1 MATVAEI
8 ARDEQCSA
16 MRWEV
21 LGWNQ
26 SAIDVYQSL
35 GAEFL
40 DGWRLMLLRG
50 EPLKRLADQSQ

>member
-1 MATVAEI
+1 MAQVAEI
-8 ARDEQCSA
+8 ARQEDCTA

-26 SAIDVYQSL
+26 SAIDVHRAL

-40 DGWRLMLLRG
+40 EDWKLMLLRG
-50 EPLKRLADQSQ
+50 KPLRDLAESTG